1 MTILIEGVIGFA
13 MTSFISSAGM
23 NMQKVPRILIHF
35 PEDIAMQIVR
45 AIRKDKQW
53 AYSDF
58 LTKFSVGMGTIL
70 SSRLKALILKDLFW
84 RLPDAK

>member
-1 MTILIEGVIGFA
+1 MSFQFFA
-13 MTSFISSAGM
+13 MNLSHSFLLSSAGM
-23 NMQKVPRILIHF
+23 NMQKVPKILVHS

-53 AYSDF
+53 AYSDLATRF
-58 LTKFSVGMGTIL
+58 LTGLGTIL
-70 SSRLKALILKDLFW
+70 PPRLKTFILKDLFW